1 MSRLPTGTVT
11 FLFTD
16 IEGSTA
22 RWDRHPDAMRG
33 ALARHDDL
41 MRAAVESNGGHV
53 FKTVGDA
60 FCAVFATAA
69 AGLAAAI
76 DAQRAV
82 TAENWSVFG
91 AGFAPL
97 AVRMGLHTGEATER
111 GGDYFGQPVNR
122 VARIEAAAHG
132 GQVLVSDATYNLV
145 REQLPEGC
153 GLRDLGEHRL
163 KDLRHTEHIFQ
174 VVGPGMPE
182 IEAVPTSAEVL
193 HPRERV
199 VVREAEP
206 GEREAEARRAEGLWA
221 SLEAAIL
228 GEDGAGATLTLTTA
242 EAAAM
247 ARHAPATWREW
258 RLGRVAEWSQ
268 PRYRLDG
275 RFVGLTLLVDQGEAS
290 EQGRWRARDE
300 RFEGLGALLA
310 SVPDPALVVLGAPG
324 SGKSTLLRHLELDLA
339 IEGLRAE
346 GRRPRAHAP
355 DAAGSGGQ
363 VPGPAASR
371 VTFFVP
377 LSTYAPPRPGAPMP
391 DPGEWLA
398 ALWAARYPALPT
410 LDALLAEGR
419 MTFLLDALNEMPAA
433 SEHDL
438 RAHVQLWKGWLHQ
451 LVAMRPGNRVVFSCR
466 SLDYSQPLSTPELRV
481 PQIRIEPLSD
491 AQVRDFVRLHS
502 PGRRREIWKALEGSP
517 QLEVVRSPYFLAL
530 LVEQVEATGELPAG
544 RAALFTGFV
553 RQALRREVERGSALF
568 APGDLLQGRDVRR
581 ITGWQWQ
588 GAYDLP
594 ERGMLVPKLAALAD
608 GMQRAAGGG
617 ASQVRIDVDEALDLL
632 DSDADEAIMA
642 AGSALAV
649 LDEDQA
655 AGAVMYAHQLVQEYF
670 AARVLARA
678 PDPALVRT
686 PWRADEVRPGV
697 REVLAGLDPADT
709 LPPLPATGWE
719 ETTVLAAVMAEDPN
733 AFLRGLMDANLSLAG
748 RAAAEPELRGRLDAC
763 LVGALREALARRAG
777 DAAADLRDRIA
788 CGFAVGEL
796 GDPRLERGVGPDGAA
811 FLSPPWVDIAGG
823 VYPMGDDEALY
834 LPDQDA
840 WDRSHMPR
848 HAVAL
853 GGFAMARYPVT
864 NAEWACFMAAG
875 GYDDERWWDTAAGRA
890 WRAGEGT
897 ADGPRWNNRFW
908 WQRFRERPELLRQMI
923 DEARMLPEAAERWQR
938 WVGLDEAAF
947 ETELRAMFPG
957 GRHTEPLYWQEPRF
971 NRPNQPVVGI
981 CWYEMRAYAVWLS
994 EQSGRRVRLPSEAEW
1009 EAAARG
1015 AAGRA
1020 YACGDVLDPAACN
1033 VATTRLKRAAP
1044 VGVFVEGATPEGVC
1058 DLTGGVNEWT
1068 VSAFTNWVEDSE
1080 GLNPRFGYPYAAT
1093 DGREDPDTGT
1103 DISRVVR
1110 GGSWSL
1116 APALVRAAARYDYQP
1131 AYRARDL
1138 GGRLVVVRGA

>member
-16 IEGSTA
+16 IEGSTV
-22 RWDRHPDAMRG
+22 RWERHPDAMRA

-41 MRAAVESNGGHV
+41 LRVAVESHGGHV

-69 AGLAAAI
+69 GGLAAAVA
-76 DAQRAV
+76 AQRAV
-82 TAENWSVFG
+82 MAEDWSAFG
-91 AGFAPL
+91 TGFTPL
-97 AVRMGLHTGEATER
+97 AIRMALHTGEAEER
-111 GGDYFGQPVNR
+111 GGDYFGLQVNR

-132 GQVLVSDATYNLV
+132 GQVLVSNATYLLI
-145 REQLPEGC
+145 RDQLPEGC
-153 GLRDLGEHRL
+153 DLRDLGEHRL
-163 KDLRHTEHIFQ
+163 KDLRNTERLFQ
-174 VVGPGMPE
+174 VVGAGLPDVAAPP
-182 IEAVPTSAEVL
+182 ATVDVL

-206 GEREAEARRAEGLWA
+206 GESGGHARRAEGLWA

-228 GEDGAGATLTLTTA
+228 GEGGADATLTLTPA
-242 EAAAM
+242 EAAAL

-290 EQGRWRARDE
+290 EQGRWRAGDE
-300 RFEGLGALLA
+300 RFEGLAALLDH
-310 SVPDPALVVLGAPG
+310 VPDPAVVVLGAPG

-339 IEGLRAE
+339 IEGLR
-346 GRRPRAHAP
+346 G
-355 DAAGSGGQ
+355 AGN
-363 VPGPAASR
+363 PR

-377 LSTYAPPRPGAPMP
+377 LSTYVPPRPGAAMP

-398 ALWAARYPALPT
+398 AQWAARYPALPA
-410 LDALLAEGR
+410 LDDLLAEGR
-419 MTFLLDALNEMPAA
+419 MTLLLDALNEMPAG
-433 SEHDL
+433 SEAEL
-438 RAHVQLWKGWLHQ
+438 RGHVQLWKAWLHH
-451 LVAMRPGNRVVFSCR
+451 LVAVRPGNRVVFSCR

-491 AQVRDFVRLHS
+491 AQVRDFLRLHS
-502 PGRRREIWKALEGSP
+502 PGRRREIWKALAGSP

-544 RAALFTGFV
+544 RAGLFTGFV
-553 RQALRREVERGSALF
+553 RQALRREVERGSPLF
-568 APGDLLQGRDVRR
+568 APGVLLEGRDLRR
-581 ITGWQWQ
+581 ITGWQWR

-594 ERGMLVPKLAALAD
+594 ERGPLLPKLAALAD

-617 ASQVRIDVDEALDLL
+617 ASQVRLDVDAALDLL
-632 DSDADEAIMA
+632 DTDADEAIVA

-670 AARVLARA
+670 AARVLAQA
-678 PDPALVRT
+678 PDPGLVRV
-686 PWRADEVRPGV
+686 PWRADEVRPCV

-709 LPPLPATGWE
+709 LPPLPGTGWE
-719 ETTVLAAVMAEDPN
+719 ETTVLATVMADDPN
-733 AFLRGLMDANLSLAG
+733 AFLRGVMGANLALAG
-748 RAAAEPELRGRLDAC
+748 RAAAEPELRGRLDPA
-763 LVGALREALARRAG
+763 LVGDLRAALARRCE

-788 CGFAVGEL
+788 CGFALGDL
-796 GDPRLERGVGPDGAA
+796 GDPRLERRTGPHGPH
-811 FLSPPWVDIAGG
+811 LVPPWVAIPGG
-823 VYPMGDDEALY
+823 SYPMGDDEPLY

-840 WDRSHMPR
+840 WDRSHTPR
-848 HAVAL
+848 HTVTVAAF
-853 GGFAMARYPVT
+853 GISRFPVT

-875 GYDDERWWDTAAGRA
+875 GYEDEAWWDTPAGRA

-908 WQRFRERPELLRQMI
+908 WQRFRDRPELLRQMV
-923 DEARMLPEAAERWQR
+923 DDARMLPEAAERWQR
-938 WVGLDEAAF
+938 WVTLGEDAF
-947 ETELRAMFPG
+947 EAELRAMFPG

-971 NRPNQPVVGI
+971 NRPNQPVVGV
-981 CWYEMRAYAVWLS
+981 CWYELRAYAAWLS
-994 EQSGRRVRLPSEAEW
+994 AQLGRRVRLPSEAEW

-1020 YACGDVLDPAACN
+1020 YACGDALDATACN
-1033 VATTRLKRAAP
+1033 VATTRLKRSAP

-1058 DLTGGVNEWT
+1058 DLTGGVSEWT

-1080 GLNPRFGYPYAAT
+1080 GLNPRYGYPYAAD

-1138 GGRLVVVRGA
+1138 GGRLVVEGDGGG